1 MISICI
7 HVRLTRETYS
17 IFHMPGRRLLL
28 EHCKVDMQCQKRFLP
43 SFERRRKPAMLKRG
57 CCRILFSLLNNI
69 AIKCIRMMIFI
80 VDVSRFEAFMIYL
93 YAPTRKKL
101 KLKRR
106 TAYPRGDEE
115 ARDYSRRH
123 IWHVREKFA
132 EEYKIKSL
140 FTFELACRLPE
151 RHHFPHVTSVYSE
164 GNCISSGLI
173 ELTRIVDKW
182 TAAIS
187 RLLWRFAATWAG
199 ASEK

>member
-80 VDVSRFEAFMIYL
+80 VDIVKFEAFMIYL
-93 YAPTRKKL
+93 YASIFFSKKRENFHINIPLRKGQSGML
-101 KLKRR
+101 RR
-106 TAYPRGDEE
+106 REE
-115 ARDYSRRH
+115 RDYSRCH
-123 IWHVREKFA
+123 ILTCARENF
-132 EEYKIKSL
+132 EE
-140 FTFELACRLPE
+140 
-151 RHHFPHVTSVYSE
+151 
-164 GNCISSGLI
+164 
-173 ELTRIVDKW
+173 
-182 TAAIS
+182 
-187 RLLWRFAATWAG
+187 
-199 ASEK
+199 